1 VGGPQTGAG
10 GASLSGDPNDLLV
23 ALGATLL
30 AGSLAAMGMAV
41 RRIRLRTFVS
51 DNPRGDS
58 PGENL

>member
-10 GASLSGDPNDLLV
+10 GASLRGAPNDLLV

-30 AGSLAAMGMAV
+30 AASLAAMGMAI
-41 RRIRLRTFVS
+41 RRTRLRALGS
-51 DNPRGDS
+51 DDLRGDS